1 MESQETGTDA
11 PAWEPE
17 YTPPPEPK
25 KSKAPLFI
33 GLAVLL
39 VIAVIAVVVLIGFL
53 PFLLGGKPSAPALMP
68 ADMSV
73 YASIKADLGDLAGFK
88 HLAEIYGDIGEVE
101 DMLDELQDE
110 MDDTMDITWEDDI
123 QPWLGTEVAIAFS
136 DLQAAVEGYEE
147 PNLVVMAQTR
157 NKSASDDF
165 IEKMIEYLED
175 DGWVADQDS
184 YEGVDYYVLESE
196 WEYDPTLHLGTVK
209 DFLVLTIDEDTLEDV
224 IDASK
229 GQADSL
235 EDNQRFNDMM
245 DALPGDAVAYATVD
259 LEEFMADAID
269 EIEREL
275 EYEGLSLPNE
285 VTDLYEALGAYGLAL
300 GVHEDGVQIDAVMSV
315 DPDKMDAEF
324 LEFYQAEAS
333 PNRILDWIPEDTLG
347 FYSGQ
352 DLASVWRLVYNL
364 LMETP
369 DAEEQIQ
376 DLADEL
382 GIQLDEELLSWMS
395 GEFAIAV
402 VESRN
407 IEDVPVG
414 GFAVF
419 ETDDEQEAQ
428 ALLEDLLDILEEF
441 GDVQI
446 AEDTIDGTDM
456 TLVIDPW
463 EEEVIFGYGFDDEHF
478 IIGITEDGLEQAVG
492 DARSIT
498 GDDLFRAVQ
507 KRLPSKVS
515 GYLYVNLERTMRV
528 ARRSMSDWE
537 REDFEEYTEP
547 FIEPIKAIGL
557 AGAPMDTSK
566 NIAGVTLFI
575 YIP

>member
-275 EYEGLSLPNE
+275 EYEGLSLPIE

-300 GVHEDGVQIDAVMSV
+300 GVHEDGVQLDAVMSV

-352 DLASVWRLVYNL
+352 DLAG
-364 LMETP
+364 P
-369 DAEEQIQ
+369 
-376 DLADEL
+376 
-382 GIQLDEELLSWMS
+382 
-395 GEFAIAV
+395 
-402 VESRN
+402 
-407 IEDVPVG
+407 
-414 GFAVF
+414 
-419 ETDDEQEAQ
+419 
-428 ALLEDLLDILEEF
+428 
-441 GDVQI
+441 
-446 AEDTIDGTDM
+446 
-456 TLVIDPW
+456 
-463 EEEVIFGYGFDDEHF
+463 
-478 IIGITEDGLEQAVG
+478 
-492 DARSIT
+492 
-498 GDDLFRAVQ
+498 
-507 KRLPSKVS
+507 
-515 GYLYVNLERTMRV
+515 
-528 ARRSMSDWE
+528 
-537 REDFEEYTEP
+537 
-547 FIEPIKAIGL
+547 GL
-557 AGAPMDTSK
+557 AGPSV
-566 NIAGVTLFI
+566 AGPGAETQEEEEKLCDGHDRGGDIGERCRREHLAYASGLLIGDHDARIGQCRLGTTGGVEFHGERHELKHDQDRKEQNAHLDKTEGVEEQTADDHR
-575 YIP
+575 PGKP